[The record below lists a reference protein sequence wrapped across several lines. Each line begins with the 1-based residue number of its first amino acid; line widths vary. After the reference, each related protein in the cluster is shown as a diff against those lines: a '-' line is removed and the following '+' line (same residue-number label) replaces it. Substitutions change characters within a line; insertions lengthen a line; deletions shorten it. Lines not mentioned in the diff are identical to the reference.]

1 MNTMYIPSYDLEQD
15 ATENLNFRVA
25 PQMKEDVKAAA
36 HKINLSMA
44 QWCRKA
50 LLFALQNM
58 DESDIEQEL
67 DAKIRAIVDEMFEQ
81 KISSLRAV
89 AETSKAYKKD

>member
-1 MNTMYIPSYDLEQD
+1 MYIPSYDLELD

-36 HKINLSMA
+36 HNINISMA

-58 DESDIEQEL
+58 DDDSDIEQEL
-67 DAKIRAIVDEMFEQ
+67 DAKIRAIVDEVIESKMTG
-81 KISSLRAV
+81 LV
-89 AETSKAYKKD
+89 ALAESKKEYKRNE

>member
-1 MNTMYIPSYDLEQD
+1 MYIPDYDIEQD
-15 ATENLNFRVA
+15 EQVPYSIRVP
-25 PQMKEDVKAAA
+25 PQMKEEIMRRCKEST
-36 HKINLSMA
+36 LSMA
-44 QWCRKA
+44 QWSRKA

-81 KISSLRAV
+81 KISSLLAV

>member
-1 MNTMYIPSYDLEQD
+1 MYIPDYDIEQD
-15 ATENLNFRVA
+15 EQVSYSIRVP
-25 PQMKEDVKAAA
+25 PQMKEEIKRRC
-36 HKINLSMA
+36 KESTLSMA
-44 QWCRKA
+44 QWSRKA

-58 DESDIEQEL
+58 DADIEQEL

>member
-1 MNTMYIPSYDLEQD
+1 MYIPDYDIEQD
-15 ATENLNFRVA
+15 EQVPYSIRVP
-25 PQMKEDVKAAA
+25 PQMKEEIKRRC
-36 HKINLSMA
+36 KESTLSMA
-44 QWCRKA
+44 QWSRKA

-67 DAKIRAIVDEMFEQ
+67 DEKIRAIVDEMFEQ